1 MHVRLKRSRN
11 FVVRKNANK
20 PKYKKIFLKNLSVS
34 KKMKKERLIRMS
46 EKRSIQRIFISD

>member
-20 PKYKKIFLKNLSVS
+20 PKYKKKIFEKSECFQKN
-34 KKMKKERLIRMS
+34 KKKKG
-46 EKRSIQRIFISD
+46 